1 MSNDDDEVLPAP
13 VLSETDQLKALVSAL
28 QSEVAALRA
37 KLALDNESDA
47 PLLSLLSNG
56 TPFAVSKLNVEQFV
70 RAQPSV
76 RDARGKALRT
86 EQTWLLHYY
95 DLFVVDAWPLLELE
109 TATPSDVA
117 GLRVPSYDRKL
128 TVPLP
133 LPANL
138 SDSELRA
145 LFVGGGAGAAAATAA
160 ASSSAVVGGVAGD
173 DRSRNACWNCNS
185 TAHAVSAC
193 PHPRNERMI
202 LANRTHFRAQ
212 KDARDT
218 AKERY
223 YDRGSKSDAF
233 SPFSPGVL
241 SPALRAALGVG
252 DADVPDFVLRMRA
265 FGGFGPTYQA
275 LVGTDN
281 EVQMVGLN
289 VNPPPQQQQ
298 PPPPPYRAV
307 PATATPYNP
316 FAATSDDV
324 PQSRNVRSDYVRT
337 PMPARQDYVR
347 PSNPDELAKRA
358 RLTLPSQNYS

>member
-1 MSNDDDEVLPAP
+1 MNNDDDEVLPAP

-95 DLFVVDAWPLLELE
+95 DLFVIDAWPLLELE

-145 LFVGGGAGAAAATAA
+145 LFVGGGAGAAAAAA
-160 ASSSAVVGGVAGD
+160 APSGAVVAVD

-202 LANRTHFRAQ
+202 MANRTHFRAQ

-218 AKERY
+218 ARERY

-252 DADVPDFVLRMRA
+252 ETDVPDFVQRMRA

-289 VNPPPQQQQ
+289 VNPPP
-298 PPPPPYRAV
+298 PPPPSYRAV
-307 PATATPYNP
+307 PVAATPYNP
-316 FAATSDDV
+316 FAASSDDV
-324 PQSRNVRSDYVRT
+324 LPVPQNRNVRSDYVRT